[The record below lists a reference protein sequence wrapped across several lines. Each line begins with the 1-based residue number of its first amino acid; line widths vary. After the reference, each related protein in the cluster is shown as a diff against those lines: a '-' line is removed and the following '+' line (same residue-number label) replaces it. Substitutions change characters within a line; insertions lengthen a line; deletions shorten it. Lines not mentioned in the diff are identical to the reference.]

1 MSAFETETA
10 TKRPI
15 DEHVQNTLIFIQ
27 KHENL
32 LHTLDNGTRKSDIIS
47 SESHTKPIRLTT
59 ESYERVLPQDL
70 IYTDN
75 EHIRKSITVLVFL
88 CDEIH
93 QLKEIAETRFYRPLL
108 IFGTNPPDKID
119 FNKSKKPLKH
129 EELLF
134 DQPGMKEKMIGKFL
148 PLLQELSNYID
159 RCYSVCLNII
169 QQLSSLMNNN
179 DILYRCLYHNVYF
192 INIFKYISE
201 LLTILITLDSI
212 IQNNEN
218 LLNSWN
224 SYKSMITIIRQNPS
238 DFNTNIDNIIIF
250 ERLIISIDQ
259 SIMINEIFKGC
270 IEQNFEILID
280 DNNNT
285 SNINIRN
292 NLNFMEKQ
300 FLYCIKEII
309 VNNINKINTN
319 NEIHEKE
326 IMIGCIGLYALY
338 RQLLPSNQY
347 PDPKLYKIVWGIQKT
362 IPLVIICE
370 TVMWNVGK
378 FIFILYY
385 CIL

>member
-1 MSAFETETA
+1 
-10 TKRPI
+10 
-15 DEHVQNTLIFIQ
+15 
-27 KHENL
+27 
-32 LHTLDNGTRKSDIIS
+32 
-47 SESHTKPIRLTT
+47 
-59 ESYERVLPQDL
+59 
-70 IYTDN
+70 
-75 EHIRKSITVLVFL
+75 
-88 CDEIH
+88 
-93 QLKEIAETRFYRPLL
+93 
-108 IFGTNPPDKID
+108 
-119 FNKSKKPLKH
+119 
-129 EELLF
+129 
-134 DQPGMKEKMIGKFL
+134 
-148 PLLQELSNYID
+148 
-159 RCYSVCLNII
+159 
-169 QQLSSLMNNN
+169 
-179 DILYRCLYHNVYF
+179 
-192 INIFKYISE
+192 
-201 LLTILITLDSI
+201 
-212 IQNNEN
+212 
-218 LLNSWN
+218 
-224 SYKSMITIIRQNPS
+224 MITIIRQNPS

-292 NLNFMEKQ
+292 NLNFIEKQ

-309 VNNINKINTN
+309 LNNINKINTN

>member
-179 DILYRCLYHNVYF
+179 
-192 INIFKYISE
+192 E
-201 LLTILITLDSI
+201 
-212 IQNNEN
+212 
-218 LLNSWN
+218 
-224 SYKSMITIIRQNPS
+224 
-238 DFNTNIDNIIIF
+238 
-250 ERLIISIDQ
+250 
-259 SIMINEIFKGC
+259 
-270 IEQNFEILID
+270 
-280 DNNNT
+280 
-285 SNINIRN
+285 
-292 NLNFMEKQ
+292 
-300 FLYCIKEII
+300 
-309 VNNINKINTN
+309 
-319 NEIHEKE
+319 
-326 IMIGCIGLYALY
+326 
-338 RQLLPSNQY
+338 
-347 PDPKLYKIVWGIQKT
+347 
-362 IPLVIICE
+362 
-370 TVMWNVGK
+370 
-378 FIFILYY
+378 
-385 CIL
+385 